1 MIQKEIPQPE
11 DSSQTPTGE
20 SSASVNGPSA
30 KEKQKGSNS
39 DTAYVSSAPAR
50 GRQKRSASNKTDELL
65 NRIVPIVRPPFRQ
78 LRGYAFDPSL
88 SIDLE
93 FASVNVVTMKVP
105 WDHYNEDSYQLDE
118 LQPGPVGEYLEVV
131 DVDPASG
138 CFYAPVNL
146 NDPWMLVQNGLAPSE
161 LNPQFH
167 QQMVYAVAMTTIR
180 NFERTLGRFAFWSPH
195 KPDDKTEIYV
205 QRLRIYPHALREP
218 ANAYYSPSKKA
229 LLFGYFPASPID
241 PARHLPHGI
250 VFTCLSHDVIAHE
263 TTHALLDGMHPLFQ
277 EPSNY
282 DTLAFHEAFADIV
295 ALFQHFSYAEVLHDQ
310 IAKTRGDLQSEN
322 LLGQLAQEFGQA
334 TGLQGA
340 LRDALGAVG
349 ADGIWRLNK
358 PDPTALQNTTE
369 AHARGSLLVAAIF
382 GAFVSIYKSR
392 IADLLRIATSGTGI
406 LPAGQLHPDLV
417 NRLSTEAAKSA
428 QHILNICI
436 RALDYC
442 PPVDLT
448 FGDYLRALITADYD
462 FVPDDDLGYRVAVI
476 DSFRRY
482 GIYPDDVRNLS
493 VDTLMWP
500 NLQRSNQHYNLKIPN
515 TFFRWIQDWDLS
527 GNREKAYAINQ
538 QARDDLKK
546 WFNDHVHDLQ
556 MEFGQDFSQ
565 IFGLD
570 LTQSDAEF
578 EVQSLRPSRR
588 PGPDGDWKVYL
599 VIEIIQSKPGFFDPN
614 KQEPSGPDDVD
625 FIFRGGCTLLVDL
638 NQQIEYSIVKDINDS
653 DRLAR
658 QRQFLTDGP
667 GPSSLQSLYFND
679 ETLSEPFAFLHGTLE

>member
-1 MIQKEIPQPE
+1 MIQKELPQPE

-39 DTAYVSSAPAR
+39 DTAYVSSALAS
-50 GRQKRSASNKTDELL
+50 GRQKRSISNKTDDLL
-65 NRIVPIVRPPFRQ
+65 SRIVPIVRPPFRQ

-93 FASVNVVTMKVP
+93 FASINVVTMKVP
-105 WDHYNEDSYQLDE
+105 WDKCNEGSYQLDE

-146 NDPWMLVQNGLAPSE
+146 NDPWMLVQDGLAPSE

-167 QQMVYAVAMTTIR
+167 QQMVYAVALT
-180 NFERTLGRFAFWSPH
+180 
-195 KPDDKTEIYV
+195 
-205 QRLRIYPHALREP
+205 HALREP

-295 ALFQHFSYAEVLHDQ
+295 ALFQHFSYPEVLHDQ

-406 LPAGQLHPDLV
+406 LPAGRLHPDLV

-428 QHILNICI
+428 QHVLNICI

-482 GIYPDDVRNLS
+482 GIYPDGVRNLS

-500 NLQRSNQHYNLKIPN
+500 NLPRSNQPYSLQIPN
-515 TFFRWIQDWDLS
+515 RFFNWIQDWDLS
-527 GNREKAYAINQ
+527 GNREEAYNINRK
-538 QARDDLKK
+538 ARDDLKK
-546 WFNDHVHDLQ
+546 WFNNHVHDLQ
-556 MEFGQDFSQ
+556 KEYGQDFSQ

-578 EVQSLRPSRR
+578 EVQSLRPSRH